1 MAIQLATAR
10 QSLENVLQDISDVP
24 AATFLQWCQ
33 YLSDTVYRITS
44 DIDPERYIT
53 AATINVVSGSSSY
66 ALPVDF
72 LNHQSFGTGLFKQNS
87 QGVNTDQKLGL
98 TGFGSSTN
106 GYYISGSNFVLTPTP
121 QQSSVLINRY
131 IPKSPTFTSTSDYFT
146 LDKLSTG
153 KEIVPDAY
161 LQYVQNSLV
170 ALYEVWDQDAPLES
184 LADQRFVR
192 TLDELARNISRP
204 PLAWSLPDFS
214 QMF

>member
-44 DIDPERYIT
+44 DIEPGRYIT
-53 AATINVVSGSSSY
+53 EANLSVIAGQSTY
-66 ALPVDF
+66 TLPTDF
-72 LNHQSFGTGLFKQNS
+72 LNHQSFGTGLFKTNNQLPS
-87 QGVNTDQKLGL
+87 ATKLGI
-98 TGFGSSTN
+98 TGFGASSV
-106 GYYISGSNFVLTPTP
+106 GYYIQNNSFVLTPTP
-121 QQSSVLINRY
+121 QANGLLINRY
-131 IPKSPTFTSTSDYFT
+131 IPKSPTYLTTADYFT

-153 KEIVPDAY
+153 REIVPDAY

-204 PLAWSLPDFS
+204 PLAWGLPDFS
-214 QMF
+214 PMY